1 MDFEDY
7 IPDFLIVIFLIIL
20 TVAFYKA
27 GDLDPENIKE
37 RIAKESS
44 ANIVY
49 IDEGK
54 IFKYD
59 SLCTYLLSAIVQR
72 VTGKTVLAYLQE
84 KIFSDNVT

>member
-59 SLCTYLLSAIVQR
+59 DRYYIETTNGRTFRIEGY
-72 VTGKTVLAYLQE
+72 KE
-84 KIFSDNVT
+84 